1 MPAMISK
8 LAAALAAFLPLPEQV
23 AAFALGL
30 TVGLLVARKLD
41 ARAATKAA
49 NVLAKSVRKAA
60 PNRVP
65 RKR

>member
-8 LAAALAAFLPLPEQV
+8 LAAALAAFLPLPEHV

-41 ARAATKAA
+41 ARAATKTA
-49 NVLAKSVRKAA
+49 NALAKAARKVT